1 MATVINDP
9 VFGKMTYQHRWY
21 KTDDIV
27 LFGKHWDITIAAQA
41 YTGQSIL
48 QIQRENYKWYTQH
61 RDEVAEKIT
70 KALIQYININ
80 CEALADAWVGARKV
94 NFPSE
99 LDGIV
104 SPKTLLLSRNDSI
117 VMLFECKWD
126 VDHGL
131 AVQIYPHYEIGPQ
144 DLFL

>member
-9 VFGKMTYQHRWY
+9 VFGKMTYQYRWY
-21 KTDDIV
+21 KTEDIV

-70 KALIQYININ
+70 KALIQ
-80 CEALADAWVGARKV
+80 
-94 NFPSE
+94 
-99 LDGIV
+99 
-104 SPKTLLLSRNDSI
+104 
-117 VMLFECKWD
+117 
-126 VDHGL
+126 
-131 AVQIYPHYEIGPQ
+131 
-144 DLFL
+144 